1 MRFLDFKKEG
11 VCKVK
16 EIVTKNCNWS
26 KKLRLQVSRLFLL
39 TSQGDIFSNKAKLLK
54 FIFRNFPQFP
64 KLNDSLPFAEMNL
77 SNLSHFL
84 HEFLLATV
92 TVLSR
97 KHSAGKLYVPF
108 LRFKLPGRW
117 TPHKNL
123 LMCHIS
129 AAH

>member
-64 KLNDSLPFAEMNL
+64 KLNDSFPFAVMNL
-77 SNLSHFL
+77 SNLSHFCINFYL
-84 HEFLLATV
+84 LPLLCLVGNTVQGSCTSLFYDLSFLAD
-92 TVLSR
+92 
-97 KHSAGKLYVPF
+97 G
-108 LRFKLPGRW
+108 
-117 TPHKNL
+117 L
-123 LMCHIS
+123 LIKIS
-129 AAH
+129 